1 MSTLLEVRGLTVEIP
16 VEGGT
21 AQVVRNVDLDIK
33 PGETLGLV
41 GESGSG
47 KSLTSLA
54 ILRLIEIPGATVR
67 ADRLFFDGQDL
78 MSLSERQM
86 REVRGKDIGTVFQD
100 PLSALN
106 PVLRIDDQI
115 AEAIKTHH
123 RRISRAAL
131 DARVLELLR
140 LVGIPDP
147 ENRRRAYP
155 GQFSGGMRQRVM
167 TAIAVANHPK
177 LLILD
182 EPTTALDV
190 TIQAQVLRML
200 ENIRDEF
207 GCAALYIS
215 HDLGVVAGI
224 ADDVA
229 VMYAGRIVETSPAAS
244 IFRRQDH
251 HYTRALFEARPS
263 LRHADA
269 RLIEIPGRHP
279 APTAVPEGCS
289 FHPRCPRGATEDS
302 CHTVTP
308 ELTQAGPSRE
318 VACHFPI
325 SGPKEQAGGDD
336 RVPDEPIE
344 IVLDA
349 KSGDA
354 AILSTRDLEK
364 TFSVGRRGKVR
375 AVDKIAIDVFEG
387 RTLALIGESGCGK
400 STAARVIAL
409 YTPPTNGELI
419 YQGIEVKD
427 LKGSEARSYRRDVQ
441 MVHQDPASS
450 FDPRQR
456 IGDALREILRA
467 NRLYAGREDEKA
479 AELIAAVG
487 LDGNSLFKRP
497 YEFSGGQRQRVSLAR
512 ALAVQPRILVL
523 DEPVSALD
531 VSVQAQIINLLS
543 DLQSDTELAYVFIAH
558 DLAVARHVAN
568 QVAVMYLGR
577 IVEHGPAEEV
587 FTRPIH
593 PYTRALLSAA
603 PSKELDE
610 YTERIEL
617 LGEIPS
623 AADPPSGCHFRTRC
637 WLATERCTE
646 EIPQLLPIDSI
657 SSHLVA
663 CHYSEKS
670 EQERTSG
677 VNALAAT

>member
-1 MSTLLEVRGLTVEIP
+1 MTALLEVRGLTVEIP
-16 VEGGT
+16 VDGGY
-21 AQVVRNVDLDIK
+21 AQVVQDVSLDINA
-33 PGETLGLV
+33 GETLGLV

-54 ILRLIEIPGATVR
+54 ILRLIEIPGATVKV
-67 ADRLFFDGQDL
+67 DRLFFDGKDL
-78 MSLSERQM
+78 MALSERQM
-86 REVRGKDIGTVFQD
+86 SRVRGKEIGTVFQD

-115 AEAIKTHH
+115 AEAIKTHD

-131 DARVLELLR
+131 DRRVLELLR

-147 ENRRRAYP
+147 ESRRRAYP

-200 ENIRDEF
+200 ESIRDEF

-215 HDLGVVAGI
+215 HDLGVVSGI

-229 VMYAGRIVETSPAAS
+229 VMYAGRIVETSPASS
-244 IFRRQDH
+244 IFQRQDH

-263 LRHADA
+263 LRHQDA
-269 RLIEIPGRHP
+269 RLVEIPGRHP
-279 APTAVPEGCS
+279 SPTAIPSGCS
-289 FHPRCPRGATEDS
+289 FHPRCPRGAGEDT
-302 CHTVTP
+302 CRTITP
-308 ELTQAGPSRE
+308 DLAAAGSERE

-325 SGPKEQAGGDD
+325 TGLRESTID
-336 RVPDEPIE
+336 RVPDAPIHIDLDRKADDEP
-344 IVLDA
+344 
-349 KSGDA
+349 
-354 AILSTRDLEK
+354 ILSTRDLEK
-364 TFSVGRRGKVR
+364 TFSVGRREKVR
-375 AVDKIAIDVFEG
+375 AVDKIDMDVFEG

-409 YTPPTNGELI
+409 YTNPTKGALI
-419 YQGIEVKD
+419 YQGSEVGN
-427 LKGSEARSYRRDVQ
+427 LKGREARSYRRAVQ

-456 IGDALREILRA
+456 IGDALAEIMRA
-467 NRLYAGREDEKA
+467 NGLYTGHRKEKA
-479 AELIAAVG
+479 AELIDSVG
-487 LDGNSLFKRP
+487 LDLNSLSKRP
-497 YEFSGGQRQRVSLAR
+497 YEFSGGQRQRVALSR
-512 ALAVQPRILVL
+512 ALAVQPRVLVL

-543 DLQSDTELAYVFIAH
+543 DLQRDTELAYVFIAH
-558 DLAVARHVAN
+558 DLAVARHVADE
-568 QVAVMYLGR
+568 VAVMYLGR
-577 IVEHGPAEEV
+577 IVEHGPADEV

-603 PSKELDE
+603 PSKELDAE
-610 YTERIEL
+610 SERIEL
-617 LGEIPS
+617 RGEIPS

-637 WLATERCTE
+637 WLATERCAA
-646 EIPQLLPIDSI
+646 EIPPLVQIDGSP
-657 SSHLVA
+657 SHLVA
-663 CHYSEKS
+663 CHYSDES
-670 EQERTSG
+670 EQERIDGVTVLETSER
-677 VNALAAT
+677 

>member
-1 MSTLLEVRGLTVEIP
+1 MSALLEVRGLTIDIP
-16 VEGGT
+16 FDGKPT
-21 AQVVRNVDLDIK
+21 PVVRNVSLDIQ

-47 KSLTSLA
+47 KSLTALS
-54 ILRLIEIPGATVR
+54 ILRLVEIPGATVKV
-67 ADRLFFDGQDL
+67 DRLVFDGQDL
-78 MSLSERQM
+78 MALPERKM
-86 REVRGKDIGTVFQD
+86 REIRGKDMAVVFQD

-115 AEAIKTHH
+115 AEAIKTHD

-131 DARVLELLR
+131 DRRVLELLR

-190 TIQAQVLRML
+190 TIQAQILRML

-224 ADDVA
+224 ADQVA
-229 VMYAGRIVETSPAAS
+229 VMYAGKIVETAPAS
-244 IFRRQDH
+244 SLFKRQDH

-263 LRHADA
+263 LRHRDT
-269 RLIEIPGRHP
+269 RLTEIPGRHP
-279 APTAVPEGCS
+279 APADVPGGCS
-289 FHPRCPRGATEDS
+289 FHPRCPRGSGEDT
-302 CHTVTP
+302 CRTLIP
-308 ELTQAGPSRE
+308 EHAAAGPGRT

-325 SGPKEQAGGDD
+325 ADESGSAAAAKVAEVPVEIGIGLAADD
-336 RVPDEPIE
+336 EA
-344 IVLDA
+344 IV
-349 KSGDA
+349 
-354 AILSTRDLEK
+354 STRDLEK
-364 TFSVGRRGKVR
+364 TFQVGKHVKVR
-375 AVDKIAIDVFEG
+375 AVDKIDLEIFTG
-387 RTLALIGESGCGK
+387 KTLALIGESGCGK

-409 YTPPTNGELI
+409 YTPPTNGALI
-419 YQGIEVKD
+419 YE
-427 LKGSEARSYRRDVQ
+427 GSELVDPKADQARAYRRDVQ

-456 IGDALREILRA
+456 IGDALQEIMRA
-467 NRLYAGREDEKA
+467 NGLYAGNRDGKA
-479 AELIAAVG
+479 AELINAVG
-487 LDGNSLFKRP
+487 LDMNSLFKRP
-497 YEFSGGQRQRVSLAR
+497 YEFSGGQRQRVALAR
-512 ALAVQPRILVL
+512 ALAVQPRVLVL

-531 VSVQAQIINLLS
+531 VSVQAQIINLLF
-543 DLQSDTELAYVFIAH
+543 DLQQDTSLSYVFIAH

-568 QVAVMYLGR
+568 HVAVMYLGR
-577 IVEHGPAEEV
+577 IVEHGPSEEV
-587 FTRPIH
+587 FTRPVH

-610 YTERIEL
+610 YTDRIEL
-617 LGEIPS
+617 QGEIPS

-646 EIPQLLPIDSI
+646 EIPQLLQIDSD
-657 SSHLVA
+657 SPHRVA
-663 CHYSEKS
+663 CHHSEES
-670 EQERTSG
+670 ERERIEG
-677 VNALAAT
+677 VAVLGGR

>member
-1 MSTLLEVRGLTVEIP
+1 MTALLEVRGLTVEIP
-16 VEGGT
+16 IEGKLT
-21 AQVVRNVDLDIK
+21 PVVQNVSLDIE

-47 KSLTSLA
+47 KSLTALS
-54 ILRLIEIPGATVR
+54 ILRLVEIPGASIKV
-67 ADRLFFDGQDL
+67 DRMFFDGQDL
-78 MSLSERQM
+78 MALPERRM
-86 REVRGKDIGTVFQD
+86 RDIRGKDMAVVFQD

-106 PVLRIDDQI
+106 PVLRVDDQI
-115 AEAIKTHH
+115 AEAIKTHD

-131 DARVLELLR
+131 DQRVLELLR

-147 ENRRRAYP
+147 ENRRKAYP

-224 ADDVA
+224 ADKVA
-229 VMYAGRIVETSPAAS
+229 VMYAGKIVETSPAS
-244 IFRRQDH
+244 TLFRRQDH

-263 LRHADA
+263 LRHRDE
-269 RLIEIPGRHP
+269 RLTEIPGRHP
-279 APTAVPEGCS
+279 PPAAVPSGCS
-289 FHPRCPRGATEDS
+289 FHPRCPRGAGEEI
-302 CHTVTP
+302 CRAVIPQHIA
-308 ELTQAGPSRE
+308 AGPDRT

-325 SGPKEQAGGDD
+325 TGEPESAASEKVGEVPVEIDLGQAA
-336 RVPDEPIE
+336 VEE
-344 IVLDA
+344 AIV
-349 KSGDA
+349 
-354 AILSTRDLEK
+354 STRDLEK
-364 TFSVGRRGKVR
+364 TFQVGKHVKVR
-375 AVDKIAIDVFEG
+375 AVDKIDLDIFEG
-387 RTLALIGESGCGK
+387 QTLALIGESGCGK

-409 YTPPTNGELI
+409 YTSPTNGALI
-419 YQGIEVKD
+419 YQGSELGDVKAD
-427 LKGSEARSYRRDVQ
+427 QARAYRRDVQ

-456 IGDALREILRA
+456 IGNALEEIMRA
-467 NRLYAGREDEKA
+467 NGLYAGNRHEKA
-479 AELIAAVG
+479 AELITAVG
-487 LDGNSLFKRP
+487 LDMNSLFKRP
-497 YEFSGGQRQRVSLAR
+497 YEFSGGQRQRVALAR
-512 ALAVQPRILVL
+512 ALAVQPSVLVL

-531 VSVQAQIINLLS
+531 VSVQAQIINLLF
-543 DLQSDTELAYVFIAH
+543 DLQQDTGLSYVFIAH

-568 QVAVMYLGR
+568 HVAVMYLGR
-577 IVEHGPAEEV
+577 IVEHGPSEEV
-587 FTRPIH
+587 FTRPVH

-610 YTERIEL
+610 YTDRIEL
-617 LGEIPS
+617 QGEIPS

-637 WLATERCTE
+637 WLATERCTD
-646 EIPQLLPIDSI
+646 EIPLLLEIDGTSR
-657 SSHLVA
+657 HRVA
-663 CHYSEKS
+663 CHYSEES
-670 EQERTSG
+670 ERERVTG
-677 VNALAAT
+677 AVALSAD